1 MNIQSTSNPEI
12 VEVKVF
18 ANGNVKEE
26 VNDEDGQFSQLV
38 DQILEKNTFVEFN
51 FTISSKGRELL
62 RRDGFEFRFE
72 GDSKI
77 EEGTEIWRCVHQQP
91 YCKGRIHVKK
101 DLLVHD
107 GQKFKL
113 GVVVNGEHNHP
124 AKHEA
129 VRDALNILK
138 EQACMENPLPVREAV
153 KLARESVPIDLR
165 KAGECSTATMGRCY
179 RNYLKKFK
187 NQAMDIK
194 IDLDSE
200 PPPCKSSWWYW
211 FSKLDENLAGCKNCD
226 WVKSRGNAKSTS
238 ILRSHLK
245 SRHPDLFAEKLEAD
259 QNSSKW
265 KAPKRK
271 APQDT
276 NSFEIAVKSVSECLE
291 QSNHSFVAIESPARS
306 QASLSDVHEY
316 NSLSDTNEEKPPPI
330 FDQSTGKQEN
340 GQSNNEKITDMLRT
354 LFNPNIYP
362 LDDIMVMSATGINN
376 NTNNSTGLLTDNQLN
391 ENQQIVKLSRIEYFS
406 AAHRLNNPKLS
417 VQENNQLF
425 GKCNNPNGHG
435 HNYKL
440 KVVLEGP
447 VNAET
452 GMVYNLSDLK
462 REISQVLELVD
473 HKNLDKDVAYFRDN
487 NIVSTTENL
496 SIFLFDELR
505 VRMGNPELLKKVVV
519 DETDKNSFTYSG

>member
-18 ANGNVKEE
+18 ANGTVEEE
-26 VNDEDGQFSQLV
+26 VDNEDTQFSQIV
-38 DQILEKNTFVEFN
+38 DELLEKNTVVRFN
-51 FTISSKGRELL
+51 FTASSKGKELL
-62 RRDGFEFRFE
+62 RRDGYEFRFE
-72 GDSKI
+72 ADSKI
-77 EEGTEIWRCVHQQP
+77 EDGMEIWRCVHQHP
-91 YCKGRIHVKK
+91 YCKGRIHVKR
-101 DLLVHD
+101 DLIVHD

-113 GVVVNGEHNHP
+113 GTVANGQHNHP

-138 EQACMENPLPVREAV
+138 EQACLANPPPVRDAV
-153 KLARESVPIDLR
+153 KLARESVPVDLR
-165 KAGECSTATMGRCY
+165 KAGECSTSTMGRCY

-187 NQAMDIK
+187 NQPMDIK
-194 IDLDSE
+194 IELDSPTE
-200 PPPCKSSWWYW
+200 LALCKASWWYW
-211 FSKLDENLAGCKNCD
+211 FTKLDENFAGCKNCD

-245 SRHPDLFAEKLEAD
+245 SRHPELFAQKLEAD
-259 QNSSKW
+259 KYSSKW
-265 KAPKRK
+265 RKPPKRK
-271 APQDT
+271 APQDS
-276 NSFEIAVKSVSECLE
+276 NSFEIAMKSESLD
-291 QSNHSFVAIESPARS
+291 QGNNSFVAIESPARS
-306 QASLSDVHEY
+306 QASLSDIQEY
-316 NSLSDTNEEKPPPI
+316 NSTSDTNEERPI
-330 FDQSTGKQEN
+330 DQSNTKQETT
-340 GQSNNEKITDMLRT
+340 QSNNEKITDMLRT

-362 LDDIMVMSATGINN
+362 FDDITVMSATGINN
-376 NTNNSTGLLTDNQLN
+376 NTNNSTGLLTNNQLN
-391 ENQQIVKLSRIEYFS
+391 ENQQVVKLSRIEHFS

-462 REISQVLELVD
+462 REMSQVLELVD
-473 HKNLDKDVAYFRDN
+473 HRNLDKDVAYFRDN
-487 NIVSTTENL
+487 SIVSTTENL
-496 SIFLFDELR
+496 AIFLFDELR
-505 VRMGNPELLKKVVV
+505 ARMSSPELLKKVVV

>member
-18 ANGNVKEE
+18 SNGNVKEE
-26 VNDEDGQFSQLV
+26 VNEEDGQFSQLV
-38 DQILEKNTFVEFN
+38 DQFWRRILL
-51 FTISSKGRELL
+51 ELL

-77 EEGTEIWRCVHQQP
+77 EGGTEIWRCVHQQP

-129 VRDALNILK
+129 VRDVLNILK

-194 IDLDSE
+194 IDLDLE
-200 PPPCKSSWWYW
+200 PPPS
-211 FSKLDENLAGCKNCD
+211 
-226 WVKSRGNAKSTS
+226 KSTS

-306 QASLSDVHEY
+306 QASLSDVHDY

-330 FDQSTGKQEN
+330 FDQSTGKQEMDN
-340 GQSNNEKITDMLRT
+340 LIMKKLLIVMLRT

-362 LDDIMVMSATGINN
+362 LDDILVMSATGISN

>member
-18 ANGNVKEE
+18 ANGNVKKE

-165 KAGECSTATMGRCY
+165 KSGECSTATMGRCY

-211 FSKLDENLAGCKNCD
+211 FTKLDENLAGCKNCD

-271 APQDT
+271 APQES

-306 QASLSDVHEY
+306 QASLSDVHDY

-376 NTNNSTGLLTDNQLN
+376 NTSNATGLLTDNQLN

-417 VQENNQLF
+417 VQENKQLF

-440 KVVLEGP
+440 KV
-447 VNAET
+447 
-452 GMVYNLSDLK
+452 VYNLSDLK

-496 SIFLFDELR
+496 AIFLFDELR
-505 VRMGNPELLKKVVV
+505 ARMGNPELLKKVVV